1 MYETSQYFDNKLK
14 EKSRKYK
21 WIGEVITKKAETIEF
36 SDLDI
41 LKDSGY
47 ITNSCSGNNELELG
61 AVYAAE
67 MGITLLLNKFKNISF
82 EEAKIKLKFKI
93 ENEEIPMGIF
103 KIYEANK
110 TKKFVELKGYD
121 HMVKFEKNINF
132 SETHGSIYQ
141 LIKLSCDKCKVNLGM
156 SKEEIERLPNGKEI
170 VGIYADNDI
179 ETYRDRLHYIGLVTA
194 TFLTIDRYG
203 KLILKKFTTT
213 KVYRISEKNRYDL
226 SISDFLTKYSAIQTT
241 NLKTKISEYYSNE
254 IDEYL
259 TMNLGVNP
267 LMQLGLKEKRERMC
281 KEILK
286 EISKITYTPLDSL
299 IVSNPKLDVG
309 DVVEFIVENKT
320 YQTIIT
326 TIEYKIHGKLR
337 IKSVGQNY
345 LLSKGKT
352 KQDKNIQGILQTIDS
367 DKLRVNS
374 YTNSSEIT
382 LEKEPKTIIDI
393 EFTSNKET
401 DAYFIATI
409 ILNVKKETEELEETV
424 LIKEDDKQKELKL
437 IRTLKINP
445 KIKINYYLND
455 EIIENH
461 RPEETLIS
469 EKNTITLFY
478 PIIKLKE
485 KVLNR
490 FNVEIQ
496 IDKGSV
502 SIPLEGISS
511 AIIGSSLGGDVEW
524 NGKIKINEKITKI
537 ENKKQLPIPILED
550 NIESEL
556 IENTPYEIQETI
568 NINKLVK
575 NNHTLELVD
584 NVEVEENNER

>member
-1 MYETSQYFDNKLK
+1 
-14 EKSRKYK
+14 
-21 WIGEVITKKAETIEF
+21 
-36 SDLDI
+36 
-41 LKDSGY
+41 
-47 ITNSCSGNNELELG
+47 
-61 AVYAAE
+61 
-67 MGITLLLNKFKNISF
+67 
-82 EEAKIKLKFKI
+82 
-93 ENEEIPMGIF
+93 
-103 KIYEANK
+103 
-110 TKKFVELKGYD
+110 
-121 HMVKFEKNINF
+121 
-132 SETHGSIYQ
+132 
-141 LIKLSCDKCKVNLGM
+141 
-156 SKEEIERLPNGKEI
+156 
-170 VGIYADNDI
+170 
-179 ETYRDRLHYIGLVTA
+179 
-194 TFLTIDRYG
+194 
-203 KLILKKFTTT
+203 
-213 KVYRISEKNRYDL
+213 
-226 SISDFLTKYSAIQTT
+226 
-241 NLKTKISEYYSNE
+241 
-254 IDEYL
+254 
-259 TMNLGVNP
+259 
-267 LMQLGLKEKRERMC
+267 MC

-337 IKSVGQNY
+337 IKSDGQNY

-437 IRTLKINP
+437 IRTLQINP

-461 RPEETLIS
+461 RPEETLMS

-490 FNVEIQ
+490 FNLEIQ